1 MNHQRIV
8 RTVCFVT
15 VGYVIVL
22 AVWLGWLIE
31 HTPPATI
38 PYQIMGLV
46 AAFGSALGFGMM
58 AAERPSR
65 ADRQLERHGLE
76 GWARI
81 EHVTP
86 LRRTPD
92 NGELTE
98 LDLRMTVPGSES
110 YAGRVVYEVRRENA
124 TRFLPGETITI
135 LVDPKDR
142 DHIML
147 CP

>member
-1 MNHQRIV
+1 
-8 RTVCFVT
+8 
-15 VGYVIVL
+15 
-22 AVWLGWLIE
+22 
-31 HTPPATI
+31 
-38 PYQIMGLV
+38 MGLV

-98 LDLRMTVPGSES
+98 LDLRLTVPGSES

>member
-1 MNHQRIV
+1 MNHHRIV
-8 RTVCFVT
+8 RNVSFITA
-15 VGYVIVL
+15 GYLVVL

-31 HTPPATI
+31 HTPEATI
-38 PYQIMGLV
+38 PYQVMGLL

-58 AAERPSR
+58 AAQRPSR
-65 ADRQLERHGLE
+65 ADRALARHGLE

-86 LRRTPD
+86 LQRAGD
-92 NGELTE
+92 NGELAE
-98 LDLRMTVPGSES
+98 LDLSLTVPGSGS
-110 YAGRVVYEVRRENA
+110 YSGRVIYEVRREDA
-124 TRFLPGETITI
+124 PRFVPGETITV

-142 DHIML
+142 DRIML

>member
-1 MNHQRIV
+1 
-8 RTVCFVT
+8 
-15 VGYVIVL
+15 
-22 AVWLGWLIE
+22 
-31 HTPPATI
+31 
-38 PYQIMGLV
+38 
-46 AAFGSALGFGMM
+46 MM

-65 ADRQLERHGLE
+65 ADRLLERHGLE

-81 EHVTP
+81 EHATP
-86 LRRTPD
+86 LSRTPD

-98 LDLRMTVPGSES
+98 LDLRLTVPGSES

-124 TRFLPGETITI
+124 TRFVPGETITI

>member
-8 RTVCFVT
+8 RTVCFIT
-15 VGYVIVL
+15 ACYVIVL

-31 HTPPATI
+31 HTPEATV

-58 AAERPSR
+58 AAGRPSR
-65 ADRQLERHGLE
+65 ADRRLARRGLE
-76 GWARI
+76 GWASI
-81 EHVTP
+81 ERVTP

-98 LDLRMTVPGSES
+98 LDLRLTVPGSES
-110 YAGRVVYEVRRENA
+110 YSGRVVYEVRREEA
-124 TRFLPGETITI
+124 TRFVPGETITI
-135 LVDPKDR
+135 LVDPNNRDR
-142 DHIML
+142 IML